1 MQGLRKFSSK
11 LQFIVTATVLGN
23 MLEWFDFA
31 LFGMMAPLFGELF
44 FAAQERSNIDLPF
57 LFFAL
62 SAAARPIGGIVFG
75 YLGDRTGRKT
85 ALVRTIVLM
94 TLPILLIGVLPSYLE
109 IGHLATLFLA
119 LFCLFQG
126 FCIGGE
132 FPGSIVF
139 LTEMSPPK
147 LRGYIGSWA
156 YFGVLF
162 GMSFAALDVYVL
174 TSSLS
179 KADFQDWGWRLPFF
193 FGAILGIIGIFL
205 RRMLHET
212 PAFQEA
218 KEVGRLVHKPLM
230 ASVRMHR
237 PQLVRGIGI
246 LLADAVG
253 FNLIIV
259 FCSSY
264 FLHTLQLSASQSFL
278 LNAYTVT
285 VGLAVMPFAGKLSS
299 RVGPHRLVRWAL
311 GLLCVVSLPLYL
323 LMSTL
328 PGIFVAQG
336 LLVAL
341 LALYLCNLPA
351 IFHDLFPTEVRY
363 SCTGLVINFSVALF
377 GGTTPLL
384 VNYLLE
390 KTSWAPLPG
399 LYLAGAAVIS
409 LFSVRKISSV

>member
-44 FAAQERSNIDLPF
+44 FAKDEWANIDLPF

-75 YLGDRTGRKT
+75 WLGDRSGRKT

-94 TLPILLIGVLPSYLE
+94 TLPILLIGVLPSYVE
-109 IGHLATLFLA
+109 IGRMATLFLA

-162 GMSFAALDVYVL
+162 GMSFAALDIYVL

-179 KADFQDWGWRLPFF
+179 KGDFQAWGWRLPFF
-193 FGAILGIIGIFL
+193 FGAMLGIIGIFL

-212 PAFQEA
+212 PAFQEVKQA
-218 KEVGRLVHKPLM
+218 GGLVNKPLTD
-230 ASVRMHR
+230 SVRQHGR
-237 PQLVRGIGI
+237 QLLRGMGI

-264 FLHTLQLSASQSFL
+264 FLYTLKLSSAQSFL

-299 RVGPHRLVRWAL
+299 WLGPNRLVRWAL
-311 GLLCVVSLPLYL
+311 GILCVSAVPLYL
-323 LMSTL
+323 LMHTL
-328 PGIFVAQG
+328 PGIFIAQG

-341 LALYLCNLPA
+341 LALYLSNLPA
-351 IFHDLFPTEVRY
+351 LFHDLFPTEVRY
-363 SCTGLVINFSVALF
+363 SCTGLVINCSVALF
-377 GGTTPLL
+377 GGTTPLF
-384 VNYLLE
+384 VNYLLN
-390 KTSWAPLPG
+390 KTQWPALPG
-399 LYLAGAAVIS
+399 VYLAVAAGIS
-409 LFSVRKISSV
+409 WCCSRHLK